1 MLAVLKLAFSLL
13 DVCWVESLHPTGSS
27 AVSQQRRNPTT
38 LIKYNLK
45 QLVNI
50 SYKL

>member
-1 MLAVLKLAFSLL
+1 MLAVLKLDFSLL

-27 AVSQQRRNPTT
+27 AVSQQRRNSMTFT
-38 LIKYNLK
+38 KNNLK

>member
-1 MLAVLKLAFSLL
+1 MLAVLKLVFSLL

-27 AVSQQRRNPTT
+27 AVSQQRNPTT